1 MNTMVGE
8 AGSIALASLLA
19 LTVSL
24 LLAWLF
30 AALGTGG
37 MAMDVPNERSLHGRP
52 VPRAG
57 GLAIGAGVVAGWW
70 LADAVLPVAAGLALL
85 LLAVSLL
92 DDIRGLPVGLRL
104 AVHAAAA
111 GALVWLVGPADSPWL
126 LPVLVLAI
134 AWMTNLYNFMDGSD
148 GLAGGMACFGFG
160 WYALAAWLAGDTTL
174 AGASA
179 VVVAAALGFLAFNWH
194 PARLFMGDA
203 GSIPLGFLA
212 GAFGLLGWQQGNWS
226 PLFPLLVFSPFVAD
240 ASVTVCKRWLRGE
253 KVWQAHREHYYQR
266 LLRMGLGHR
275 GVARLGYAVMLAAG
289 ALATLAQVY
298 PALSW
303 PLALGWFGLLGLGM
317 VRLDRAWKA
326 TQPG

>member
-1 MNTMVGE
+1 MSSLPDNLGLT
-8 AGSIALASLLA
+8 ALGCLLA
-19 LTVSL
+19 LAVSL

-30 AALGTGG
+30 AVVGTGG

-52 VPRAG
+52 IPRAG
-57 GLAIGAGVVAGWW
+57 GLAIGAGVAAGWW

-92 DDIRGLPVGLRL
+92 DDLRGLSVGFRL

-111 GALVWLVGPADSPWL
+111 GTLVWFAGPVASPWL
-126 LPVLVLAI
+126 FPVLILAVV
-134 AWMTNLYNFMDGSD
+134 WMINLYNFMDGSD

-160 WYALAAWLAGDTTL
+160 WYALAAWQAGDATL
-174 AGASA
+174 AAASA
-179 VVVAAALGFLAFNWH
+179 VIVAAALGFLAFNWH

-212 GAFGLLGWQQGNWS
+212 GAFGLLGWRQGDWS

-253 KVWQAHREHYYQR
+253 KVWRAHREHYYQR
-266 LLRMGLGHR
+266 LLRLGLGHR

-289 ALATLAQVY
+289 ALAILAQAY

-303 PLALGWFGLLGLGM
+303 PLALAWFGLLGLGM

-326 TQPG
+326 AQAA